1 MKLKH
6 EVSLSPPTSLIST
19 SEVSPAF
26 SGVSLNTV
34 SCLAISPNLL
44 KLAAVFSSTNV
55 IILYDLTSSQERDKF
70 ALKSSAK
77 SAATSNAGSNSN
89 RKSFVVT
96 GIDFSADSERL
107 AIGQSDCV
115 IYVYRIGVGWREKK
129 SIVNRFNLSS
139 PVASLRWLPL
149 GILFATVDGRVILM
163 FFVFGDFFVK
173 VVTFFCLSGKHFQT

>member
-6 EVSLSPPTSLIST
+6 EASLAQPSSLINSSSLSDQSAAAVTIT
-19 SEVSPAF
+19 
-26 SGVSLNTV
+26 LNTV

-44 KLAAVFSSTNV
+44 KLAAVFSSANHIV
-55 IILYDLTSSQERDKF
+55 LYDLAANEERDKF

-77 SAATSNAGSNSN
+77 SAAASSASASVDKNA
-89 RKSFVVT
+89 RKSFTVT

-115 IYVYRIGVGWREKK
+115 IYVYRIGQGWKEKK

-139 PVASLRWLPL
+139 PVAALRWLPL
-149 GILFATVDGRVILM
+149 GILFATVDGRVS
-163 FFVFGDFFVK
+163 
-173 VVTFFCLSGKHFQT
+173 TFFRES

>member
-6 EVSLSPPTSLIST
+6 EASLAQPSSLINSSSLSDQSAAAVTI
-19 SEVSPAF
+19 
-26 SGVSLNTV
+26 SLNTV

-44 KLAAVFSSTNV
+44 KLAAVFSSANHIV
-55 IILYDLTSSQERDKF
+55 LYDLAANEERDKF

-77 SAATSNAGSNSN
+77 SAASSAVDKNA
-89 RKSFVVT
+89 RKSFTVT

-115 IYVYRIGVGWREKK
+115 IYVYRIGQGWKEKK

-139 PVASLRWLPL
+139 PVAALRWLPL
-149 GILFATVDGRVILM
+149 GILFATVDGRVSFL
-163 FFVFGDFFVK
+163 FFWLLISSRKMLKSYQF
-173 VVTFFCLSGKHFQT
+173 

>member
-6 EVSLSPPTSLIST
+6 EASLAQPSSLINSSSLSDQSAAVIT
-19 SEVSPAF
+19 
-26 SGVSLNTV
+26 LNTV

-44 KLAAVFSSTNV
+44 KLAAVFSSANHIV
-55 IILYDLTSSQERDKF
+55 LYDLAANEERDKF

-77 SAATSNAGSNSN
+77 SAVSAVDKNA
-89 RKSFVVT
+89 RKSFTVT

-115 IYVYRIGVGWREKK
+115 IYVYRIGQGWKEKK

-139 PVASLRWLPL
+139 PVAALRWLPL
-149 GILFATVDGRVILM
+149 GILFATVDGRVSPL
-163 FFVFGDFFVK
+163 FL
-173 VVTFFCLSGKHFQT
+173 VVDKF